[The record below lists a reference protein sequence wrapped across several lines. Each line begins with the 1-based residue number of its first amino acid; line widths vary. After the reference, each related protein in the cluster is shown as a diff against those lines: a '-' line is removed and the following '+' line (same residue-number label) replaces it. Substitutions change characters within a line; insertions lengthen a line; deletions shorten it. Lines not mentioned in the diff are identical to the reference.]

1 MLSNSLISPQIIHQ
15 MFEWLLH
22 LIDPPS
28 QMLDFLVSHPYFILI
43 TLDLHLMIRDGNHVL
58 DFELLELKFFFLLL
72 PFFDFY
78 HDVTGLFWEFV
89 DLIKLRLF
97 GWLILNLVQSELI
110 IIVQD
115 KLLFEIRSCVHIV
128 YAFLWSYIDDIF
140 RIAFFG
146 VWLRGLKII
155 IGNFWDLVI
164 SWVILKFLIE
174 DLKGLSCS
182 EWSGV
187 QESFL
192 LSSNFDGRLLLFR
205 FRWCAKSMWMLTS
218 TSDIQV
224 FLLALIRRFWEV
236 RK

>member
-97 GWLILNLVQSELI
+97 G
-110 IIVQD
+110 
-115 KLLFEIRSCVHIV
+115 
-128 YAFLWSYIDDIF
+128 
-140 RIAFFG
+140 
-146 VWLRGLKII
+146 
-155 IGNFWDLVI
+155 
-164 SWVILKFLIE
+164 
-174 DLKGLSCS
+174 
-182 EWSGV
+182 
-187 QESFL
+187 
-192 LSSNFDGRLLLFR
+192 
-205 FRWCAKSMWMLTS
+205 
-218 TSDIQV
+218 
-224 FLLALIRRFWEV
+224 
-236 RK
+236 